1 MKKQTSK
8 SILILGSAGS
18 IAIAILTSMSVAH
31 AEWTLDL
38 SRRTQQMR
46 KQELNPNYGRETEG
60 RSPSSVRT
68 WDGEEPAQPYGASS
82 SRPLDGSVDAPVV
95 RTKSESNFIE
105 RVFDAGEP
113 SQDIVILNTDRGFVP
128 NTIRVRKDGRYT
140 VHVVNVNEKEKNV
153 SFILDGFSEHHA
165 TFFGKVKTF
174 KLEPRKEGIYSFLS
188 PETAVEGRF
197 IVFSSGP
204 PTVRVPATAQAYGTP
219 GAPQISGAPSAQ
231 QFGAPSAQQFGGE

>member
-1 MKKQTSK
+1 MKQVIAVLL
-8 SILILGSAGS
+8 ILITSD
-18 IAIAILTSMSVAH
+18 IAQ

-46 KQELNPNYGRETEG
+46 KQELNRNYNGDAES

-68 WDGEEPAQPYGASS
+68 WDGEEPSS
-82 SRPLDGSVDAPVV
+82 VSPAIQSAKTETSFL
-95 RTKSESNFIE
+95 E
-105 RVFDAGEP
+105 RVLDPGEP
-113 SQDIVILNTDRGFVP
+113 SQDIVILNTERGFVP

-174 KLEPRKEGIYSFLS
+174 KFEPRKEGVFSFLS

-197 IVFSSGP
+197 IVFSPGP
-204 PTVRVPATAQAYGTP
+204 PTVRVPATAQV
-219 GAPQISGAPSAQ
+219 
-231 QFGAPSAQQFGGE
+231 GGN